1 MTVPVLNE
9 LITRLN
15 TAVHVT
21 MEVNESHIQE
31 EMFDDRCLL

>member
-21 MEVNESHIQE
+21 KEVTDCRVQE